1 MKLASFFVLMTS
13 LGIMSTDDIVT
24 YEEIK
29 DLPNHSEKLLID
41 VRPHAEIEE
50 YGSFPATA
58 IVIPSEWYF
67 YIF

>member
-13 LGIMSTDDIVT
+13 LGIIMSTDDMVT

-58 IVIPSEWYF
+58 IVIPSE
-67 YIF
+67 